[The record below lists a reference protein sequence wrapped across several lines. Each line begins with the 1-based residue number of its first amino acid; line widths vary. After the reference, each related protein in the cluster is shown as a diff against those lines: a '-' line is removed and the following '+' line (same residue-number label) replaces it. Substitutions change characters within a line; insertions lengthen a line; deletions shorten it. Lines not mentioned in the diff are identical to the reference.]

1 MPHDSLPE
9 TDPRSALTRRDLLGR
24 CGMGFGLI
32 GLAGV
37 LADDRSLGL
46 VPAARRIA
54 GAHPGRS
61 ARWCRSL
68 PSSPARPG
76 RSSTCS

>member
-1 MPHDSLPE
+1 MLYDSPSE
-9 TDPRSALTRRDLLGR
+9 TDPRAALTRRDLLSR

-32 GLAGV
+32 GLTGV
-37 LADDRSLGL
+37 LADDRSLGF
-46 VPAARRIA
+46 VPAAPPDRQHR
-54 GAHPGRS
+54 PGRS
-61 ARWCRSL
+61 VRWHRGR